1 MPVVAVGLAAFSVAS
16 AASVGIAA
24 LSAFEIIGTVGAVVG
39 AVGAV
44 TKNKTLTKIGMIAG
58 IVGGV
63 GSFATSQGWISD
75 PLKATSGI
83 GKGVTPF
90 QEKMSLGALKT
101 STGTEFNA
109 FNAAKAADTA
119 VMTAAVEAGKKTGI
133 NVMSLEPGAAVSGE
147 TATALASEVAK
158 TTADVAGTSSG
169 FLAFAE
175 KNPAITFGAITTL
188 GTAAAGAFDPS
199 VGPGIEKT
207 NAETAALTADTA
219 LKEQQRLNMLAPL
232 GTFQPKA
239 PTAVAQATPP
249 VGYTIDPVT
258 GKLRAPGLI
267 NAYANTVTGV
277 PA

>member
-1 MPVVAVGLAAFSVAS
+1 MPVVAVGLAAFSVGS
-16 AASVGIAA
+16 AASVGLAA

-44 TKNKTLTKIGMIAG
+44 TKNKTLTKIGMIGG

-101 STGTEFNA
+101 STGTA
-109 FNAAKAADTA
+109 FNATQAATYEAGQAAIAGQIAAADTPA
-119 VMTAAVEAGKKTGI
+119 KQALLRSAPVAADLTKTA
-133 NVMSLEPGAAVSGE
+133 
-147 TATALASEVAK
+147 
-158 TTADVAGTSSG
+158 ADVAGTSSG
-169 FLAFAE
+169 FLAFLN
-175 KNPAITFGAITTL
+175 KNPAITFGGITTL
-188 GTAAAGAFDPS
+188 GNTVAGAFDPS
-199 VGPGIEKT
+199 VGPEIGKI

-219 LKEQQRLNMLAPL
+219 MKEQQRLNMLAPL
-232 GTFQPKA
+232 GTFQPRA

-267 NAYANTVTGV
+267 NAYANTVTGA

>member
-16 AASVGIAA
+16 AASVGLAA
-24 LSAFEIIGTVGAVVG
+24 LSAFEIIGTVSAVVG
-39 AVGAV
+39 AVGSV
-44 TKNKTLTKIGMIAG
+44 TKNKTLMKIGMIGG
-58 IVGGV
+58 IVGGL

-101 STGTEFNA
+101 STGTA
-109 FNAAKAADTA
+109 FNAAKAADMTVLTA
-119 VMTAAVEAGKKTGI
+119 GIEAGGKNFI
-133 NVMSLEPGAAVSGE
+133 SRMPLEAGAAVSSE
-147 TATALASEVAK
+147 AAAEPAASVAN

-169 FLAFAE
+169 FLEFLN
-175 KNPAITFGAITTL
+175 KNPAITFGGITTL
-188 GTAAAGAFDPS
+188 GNTVAGAFDPS
-199 VGPGIEKT
+199 VGPEIGKI
-207 NAETAALTADTA
+207 NAETAKATAEAATI
-219 LKEQQRLNMLAPL
+219 EQQRLNMLAPL

-239 PTAVAQATPP
+239 PTGVAQATPP
-249 VGYTIDPVT
+249 LGYTIDPVT
-258 GKLRAPGLI
+258 GKMRAPGLI

>member
-16 AASVGIAA
+16 AASVGLAA
-24 LSAFEIIGTVGAVVG
+24 MSAFEIIGTVGAVVG

-44 TKNKTLTKIGMIAG
+44 TKNKTLTKIGMVAG

-83 GKGVTPF
+83 GEGVTPF

-101 STGTEFNA
+101 STGTA
-109 FNAAKAADTA
+109 FNATQAATYEAGQAAIAQPIAAAGADSAKQALLSSTPVTTAAADLTKTA
-119 VMTAAVEAGKKTGI
+119 
-133 NVMSLEPGAAVSGE
+133 
-147 TATALASEVAK
+147 
-158 TTADVAGTSSG
+158 ADVAGTSSG
-169 FLAFAE
+169 FLAFLN
-175 KNPAITFGAITTL
+175 KNPAIAFGGITTL
-188 GTAAAGAFDPS
+188 GNTVAGAFDPK
-199 VGPGIEKT
+199 VGPEIGKI
-207 NAETAALTADTA
+207 NAETAKATAEAATI
-219 LKEQQRLNMLAPL
+219 EQQRLNMLAPL

-258 GKLRAPGLI
+258 GKQRAPGLI

>member
-101 STGTEFNA
+101 STGTA
-109 FNAAKAADTA
+109 FNAAQATQTATYEAGQAAIAQQIVDAGSDPAKQALLRSTPVATAAADIT
-119 VMTAAVEAGKKTGI
+119 
-133 NVMSLEPGAAVSGE
+133 
-147 TATALASEVAK
+147 K

-249 VGYTIDPVT
+249 VVYTRDPVT
-258 GKLRAPGLI
+258 GKMRAPGLI